1 MNLNRNSSFFQ
12 KSCLICFS
20 KFIAKPRFVEIII
33 FSGFFIFVTNID
45 EDEEKQKR
53 LGVCGSLL
61 YTIDL
66 QSNG

>member
-1 MNLNRNSSFFQ
+1 LQNPDLLKSSFF
-12 KSCLICFS
+12 L
-20 KFIAKPRFVEIII
+20 V
-33 FSGFFIFVTNID
+33 FFIFVTNID